1 MFFPTRLFTSVAPA
15 AADITTI
22 PSDITTSANAKHGC
36 VLFENTTPPPHPQG
50 PWRARIEDDSGLSP
64 EDTAEAGFAFVFAP
78 SISPSCDLFATDVT
92 GC

>member
-1 MFFPTRLFTSVAPA
+1 MSVTPA
-15 AADITTI
+15 AADITAI

-36 VLFENTTPPPHPQG
+36 MMFENTTVPPPG

-64 EDTAEAGFAFVFAP
+64 EDTAAAGFAFVFAP
-78 SISPSCDLFATDVT
+78 SISPSRDLLLTDVT